1 MGTKITSVNNTTY
14 YISSSGHFAH
24 GTFGAILRAFAVLK
38 IESSSAIF
46 PNIPF
51 EHIHRARS
59 RFKNFLDDA
68 SRGPATQD
76 RTLLEQKLFCQSLIR
91 KYEECFLRFHQAL
104 YAAELRTPSQDIRPV
119 FIAPK
124 KTQMMLLRAFFDRTD
139 LHLDKNYHLLIIL
152 SSIQFWVLFFRDIV
166 KAVGASMALP
176 ILSSAQYMTKPKI
189 FYAVRGANFWFGH
202 PNLSPQLPERL
213 SEEFFLNDVISA
225 AKLDKKT
232 DEIPNIAMMNF
243 TRHRKP
249 TQFNYLVRNTSLIR
263 TPTPLSIFGYLK
275 LQSQNLHL
283 LAKFLLGQ
291 SQVPEFLTDEL
302 KTNYCQYFLE
312 RLRPRAGFFTNSSY
326 QGDHIQAAMARIGI
340 PVKFIYYSVN
350 NACPQTWLDTKVVE
364 TISWRYNVADRHLTW
379 DQNNKKWLEDIV
391 HCRPD
396 KISVVGPIMFAATH
410 PELFRDNRP
419 KKQTSD
425 QFCLGVFDV
434 TPISYS
440 TGFKLGMGP
449 GLYDLDTCKD
459 FLQDVLRT
467 ADIVFDRNIIFVFKL
482 KRQPLADFHD
492 NAYLS
497 FQQEMV
503 THLGDRAIV
512 FDPDWNPWITLDAC
526 NAVLGIP
533 YTSMVDA
540 ALSTGLPAAYYSPFK
555 TKIRCDYK
563 SPITLHDIS
572 SLEAWLNACKNSPR
586 QALNRDVLQS
596 TIRTISK
603 EFY

>member
-1 MGTKITSVNNTTY
+1 VINTTY

-24 GTFGAILRAFAVLK
+24 GAFGAIIRAFAVLQ
-38 IESSSAIF
+38 IESSSPIF

-68 SRGPATQD
+68 SSAPATQD

-91 KYEECFLRFHQAL
+91 KYEESFLRFHQAF
-104 YAAELRTPSQDIRPV
+104 YAAELKTPSPDIRPI

-124 KTQMMLLRAFFDRTD
+124 KTQMLLLMAFFDRTE
-139 LHLDKNYHLLIIL
+139 LHLDKNYRLLIRL
-152 SSIQFWVLFFRDIV
+152 SAIQFWVLFFRDTV

-176 ILSSAQYMTKPKI
+176 ILSAAQYMTKPKI
-189 FYAVRGANFWFGH
+189 FYAVRGANFWCGH
-202 PNLSPQLPERL
+202 PNLRPQLPERL
-213 SEEFFLNDVISA
+213 SEELFLNEVLA
-225 AKLDKKT
+225 AVRLDQQSG
-232 DEIPNIAMMNF
+232 EIPSIAMMNF
-243 TRHRKP
+243 PAPGRP
-249 TQFNYLVRNTSLIR
+249 TKFSNLIQTTSLLR
-263 TPTPLSIFGYLK
+263 TPTPFSIFTYLK
-275 LQSQNLHL
+275 LQAENLHL

-291 SQVPEFLTDEL
+291 SREPEFLIDQL
-302 KTNYCQYFLE
+302 KANYCQYFLE

-326 QGDHIQAAMARIGI
+326 RGDHIQAAMARIGI

-364 TISWRYNVADRHLTW
+364 TISWRYNIADRHLTW

-391 HCRPD
+391 HSRPD
-396 KISVVGPIMFAATH
+396 QISVVGPIMFAATKL
-410 PELFRDNRP
+410 ETFKNDEP
-419 KKQTSD
+419 KKQIANN
-425 QFCLGVFDV
+425 FCLGVFDV
-434 TPISYS
+434 TPISYDV
-440 TGFKLGMGP
+440 GFKLGMGI
-449 GLYDLDTCKD
+449 GLYDLETCKN

-467 ADIVFDRNIIFVFKL
+467 ADIIFDRKITFVFKL

-503 THLGDRAIV
+503 THLGDRAVV
-512 FDPDWNPWITLDAC
+512 FDPDWNPWLTLDAC
-526 NAVLGIP
+526 NAVLAIP

-540 ALSTGLPAAYYSPFK
+540 ALCTGLPAAYYSPFK
-555 TKIRCDYK
+555 TKIHCNYK
-563 SPITLHDIS
+563 SPITLHDKS
-572 SLEAWLNACKNSPR
+572 SLEAWLHECKNSPR
-586 QALNRDVLQS
+586 RRLNRDVLHS
-596 TIRTISK
+596 TVRSISK